1 LPLWGAPKK
10 AAITRNR
17 SGPDKF
23 LVANTRLRRFES
35 DAQPAKR
42 ISTQSLDAE
51 RINQQ
56 SAGNSFAGVVYS
68 TNRETFYDD
77 ILAGSGI
84 CTDCRPPAMAATE
97 QDMTAIIAQIWPTM
111 RSQDSASRNRRKNT
125 VWRGSRSFA
134 HDD

>member
-1 LPLWGAPKK
+1 VGTSRKSGDNA
-10 AAITRNR
+10 NR
-17 SGPDKF
+17 SGPEKF

-35 DAQPAKR
+35 DTQPAKR
-42 ISTQSLDAE
+42 ISAQSLDAE
-51 RINQQ
+51 RIKQH

-97 QDMTAIIAQIWPTM
+97 EDMTAIIAQSWPTM
-111 RSQDSASRNRRKNT
+111 RS
-125 VWRGSRSFA
+125 
-134 HDD
+134 